1 MRECIFFLCLWCGI
15 IGGAEAVSPGIQ
27 HFDRYR
33 SLLEGKKVGIVA
45 NQTAVLE
52 TGDGYK
58 HSVDFLRD
66 HQVQLIRIFCPEHG
80 FRGDADAGETVGD
93 YRDRQT
99 GLPVISLYGK
109 KKKPSPADL
118 QGLDVVVFDMQD
130 IGVVGKDTIVEEG
143 RNVHEVLDLG
153 FGSCRMCVC
162 GPQDAKELLEHREV
176 IRVATK
182 YPKIAKDYFYNKK
195 HQTVEIIKMNGSIE
209 LAPIVGLSEV
219 IVDIVETGS
228 TLKENGLTVLEEVC
242 PLSARMIVN
251 PVSMRMENDRIRDLI
266 GRIRNLLEGET
277 V

>member
-93 YRDRQT
+93 YRSFPYTERRKNRVRRICRDWMWLFSICRMSVSVFI
-99 GLPVISLYGK
+99 LISLLYT
-109 KKKPSPADL
+109 
-118 QGLDVVVFDMQD
+118 M
-130 IGVVGKDTIVEEG
+130 
-143 RNVHEVLDLG
+143 
-153 FGSCRMCVC
+153 
-162 GPQDAKELLEHREV
+162 
-176 IRVATK
+176 
-182 YPKIAKDYFYNKK
+182 
-195 HQTVEIIKMNGSIE
+195 
-209 LAPIVGLSEV
+209 
-219 IVDIVETGS
+219 
-228 TLKENGLTVLEEVC
+228 
-242 PLSARMIVN
+242 
-251 PVSMRMENDRIRDLI
+251 
-266 GRIRNLLEGET
+266 
-277 V
+277 

>member
-33 SLLEGKKVGIVA
+33 SLLEDKKVGIVA

-66 HQVQLIRIFCPEHG
+66 HRVQLIRIFCPEHG

-118 QGLDVVVFDMQD
+118 QGFIWAMCASFCVQS
-130 IGVVGKDTIVEEG
+130 
-143 RNVHEVLDLG
+143 VL
-153 FGSCRMCVC
+153 CVIFL
-162 GPQDAKELLEHREV
+162 QLNILQRKTA
-176 IRVATK
+176 
-182 YPKIAKDYFYNKK
+182 
-195 HQTVEIIKMNGSIE
+195 
-209 LAPIVGLSEV
+209 
-219 IVDIVETGS
+219 
-228 TLKENGLTVLEEVC
+228 
-242 PLSARMIVN
+242 
-251 PVSMRMENDRIRDLI
+251 
-266 GRIRNLLEGET
+266 
-277 V
+277 

>member
-1 MRECIFFLCLWCGI
+1 MRECIFFLCLWWGI

-118 QGLDVVVFDMQD
+118 QGFIWAMCASFCVQS
-130 IGVVGKDTIVEEG
+130 
-143 RNVHEVLDLG
+143 VL
-153 FGSCRMCVC
+153 CVIFL
-162 GPQDAKELLEHREV
+162 QLNILQRKTA
-176 IRVATK
+176 
-182 YPKIAKDYFYNKK
+182 
-195 HQTVEIIKMNGSIE
+195 
-209 LAPIVGLSEV
+209 
-219 IVDIVETGS
+219 
-228 TLKENGLTVLEEVC
+228 
-242 PLSARMIVN
+242 
-251 PVSMRMENDRIRDLI
+251 
-266 GRIRNLLEGET
+266 
-277 V
+277 